1 MNKEKDL
8 NGTGVTGGGMSQ
20 KPEVVNKNKSLRWV
34 GGFLLALI
42 ILAAVLAII

>member
-1 MNKEKDL
+1 MIDKAIHEKEPS
-8 NGTGVTGGGMSQ
+8 GGGMNPNHKVEDQ
-20 KPEVVNKNKSLRWV
+20 DKSLWWV

>member
-1 MNKEKDL
+1 MIDKAIHEKEPS
-8 NGTGVTGGGMSQ
+8 GGGMSQ
-20 KPEVVNKNKSLRWV
+20 KPEVANKDNSLWWV